1 MEKDTNLQYSGAM
14 DYLVTARPRGNDGY
28 FSISWSPLRQ
38 ADRWAIAASVP
49 AVGGVFEI
57 YWQDERKRLRLF
69 VVGSARFGGLRSE
82 IRRLTDSELTDN
94 AHTAALL
101 ADREIFFR
109 YAATDSAA
117 DMADVVWFFRK
128 SYFPE
133 NPGVSHSGRYRRIF
147 MDENAPDRV
156 RWVE

>member
-1 MEKDTNLQYSGAM
+1 MENNTNLSYSWCM
-14 DYLVTARPRGNDGY
+14 DYEVRSRTRGKDAY
-28 FSISWSPLRQ
+28 FSVHWSPLRQ

-57 YWQDERKRLRLF
+57 YWMDERKRLRLF
-69 VVGSARFGGLRSE
+69 IVGHARYGGLRSE

-94 AHTAALL
+94 PQTARLL

-117 DMADVVWFFRK
+117 DMADVVWFFR
-128 SYFPE
+128 SAYFPE
-133 NPGVSHSGRYRRIF
+133 NPGVAHSGRYRRIF
-147 MDENAPDRV
+147 MDESAPDRV
-156 RWVE
+156 RWVV